1 MPHIKNMFSLLA
13 MYFVSLYVKITP
25 TPPWWEEDNGISK
38 MLLAVVIM
46 LFVGYLEELME
57 RRKQKSKDKERG

>member
-1 MPHIKNMFSLLA
+1 MPHIKNILLLLA

-57 RRKQKSKDKERG
+57 QEKTKI